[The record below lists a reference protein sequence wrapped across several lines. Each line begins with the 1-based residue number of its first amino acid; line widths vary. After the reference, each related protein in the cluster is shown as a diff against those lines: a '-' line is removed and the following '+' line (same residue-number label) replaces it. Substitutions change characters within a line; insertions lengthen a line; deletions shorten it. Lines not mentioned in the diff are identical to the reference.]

1 MKHILKVA
9 IVLIAFTAFAQKPT
23 RLSWQEFAKDPKRVQ
38 SFRNAVATMKS
49 RSTADRFSATY
60 RTSWEYWANMH
71 GYFGI
76 QSPRGTLAKWREDNQ
91 LTNPKYDP
99 YFVGVHDQN
108 PPDDIAK
115 AVWGQCQHGTDF
127 FFPWHRLYLH
137 YFELVLQDAAND
149 PSLRLPY
156 WDYTDPA
163 NLGMPAEFTTPT
175 YTNAA
180 GQTVDNP
187 LFEPRRA
194 PGWAAPGT
202 NKLVDADMNI
212 DLTLDYPV
220 FLNRPNSL
228 GKMIPGYQRRI
239 EVKPHGDVHCS
250 VIGCRATVM
259 GAVPYSANDPIFY
272 VHHANI
278 DRMWD
283 CWTSI
288 SGHKNPDTNAWLGK
302 RFSFVDA
309 KGKKVTHT
317 VRTLFNGTFI
327 DYVYERAS
335 KCARTQTPPP
345 MAAAVSPAAVRSARA
360 ALAQPVMIGEMQ
372 DDVMVD
378 AMVKKIRVTLPA
390 TASLSHPR
398 QFAMRDQD
406 QLPVATELI
415 LRGVRF
421 ASHPNARFLIYLER
435 VDDPTRRAFVGT
447 MSFFSEEASGEGHHE
462 AMDDHR
468 VFDATAALRALALE
482 GTGTH
487 NVNVVLE
494 AVDEEVGDFE
504 PLEDRLMIDAIELQ
518 VKRDL

>member
-1 MKHILKVA
+1 MKHVLKVA
-9 IVLIAFTAFAQKPT
+9 IFFLAFTAFAQKPA
-23 RLSWQEFAKDPKRVQ
+23 RLSWQEFAKDPQRVQ
-38 SFRNAVATMKS
+38 SFRNAVATMRS
-49 RSTADRFSATY
+49 RNTADKSSAAY

-71 GYFGI
+71 GYFGTE
-76 QSPRGTLAKWREDNQ
+76 SPRGTVAQWRKDNK
-91 LTNPKYDP
+91 LTAAKYDP
-99 YFVGVHDQN
+99 YFAGVVDMR

-115 AVWGQCQHGTDF
+115 AVWGQCQHGTDW

-163 NLGMPAEFTTPT
+163 QLAMPAEFTSPT
-175 YTNAA
+175 YTNAQ

-187 LFEPRRA
+187 LFEARRA
-194 PGWAAPGT
+194 PGWEAPGT
-202 NKLVDADMNI
+202 MMLDGNDTNI

-220 FLNRPNSL
+220 YLNRPNSL
-228 GKMIPGYQRRI
+228 GKTIPGYQRRI

-272 VHHANI
+272 IHHANI

-288 SGHKNPDTNAWLGK
+288 TGHKNPDTNAWLGK

-309 KGKKVTHT
+309 KGAKVTNS
-317 VRTLFNGTFI
+317 VRVLFNGTFI

-335 KCARTQTPPP
+335 KCARTQAAAPR
-345 MAAAVSPAAVRSARA
+345 AAAVSPAAVRTARA
-360 ALAQPVMIGEMQ
+360 ALAQPVMIGEQQ
-372 DDVMVD
+372 DDVAVDTMVEK
-378 AMVKKIRVTLPA
+378 VRVTLPA
-390 TASLSHPR
+390 TAALSHPR
-398 QFAMRDQD
+398 QFAMREQQD
-406 QLPVATELI
+406 LPVATELI

-421 ASHPNARFLIYLER
+421 DSHPGARFRIYLER
-435 VDDPTRRAFVGT
+435 VDDPARRAFVGT
-447 MSFFSEEASGEGHHE
+447 MSFFSEEATGEEHHPTFE
-462 AMDDHR
+462 DHR
-468 VFDATAALRALALE
+468 VFDATSALRALAFE

-487 NVNVVLE
+487 QLNVVIE
-494 AVDEEVGDFE
+494 AVDEDFGDFD
-504 PLEDRLMIDAIELQ
+504 LEAGLVIDAIELQ